1 MKFMLSSS
9 FVAAT
14 PSTSTGQLDS
24 VQLELI
30 DLCVRVAQFL
40 GLPRSV
46 GEIYGLLFIS
56 GEPLCLEQC
65 IERLSISQGSAS
77 QGLKQLRQL
86 KAVKPIY
93 LSGDRRDFYTAETGL
108 GTLVQGFLSNRI
120 LPGLDDLNTRLA
132 ALESR
137 IAEGKHPQAAHLRSR
152 LAKVK
157 GWLKQGNATLG
168 NLSRFLKASS

>member
-1 MKFMLSSS
+1 MLSSS

-108 GTLVQGFLSNRI
+108 GRLAEGFIKARVV
-120 LPGLDDLNTRLA
+120 PGLEDLHQRLEALDSKLTRTSGDKKVFLKERMA
-132 ALESR
+132 KLQSWQR
-137 IAEGKHPQAAHLRSR
+137 QAAS
-152 LAKVK
+152 LAPLVSKIMKTV
-157 GWLKQGNATLG
+157 
-168 NLSRFLKASS
+168 

>member
-1 MKFMLSSS
+1 MTFMLRCSL
-9 FVAAT
+9 VAAT

-65 IERLSISQGSAS
+65 IERLGISQGSAS

-93 LSGDRRDFYTAETGL
+93 LSDDRRDFYTAETGL
-108 GTLVQGFLSNRI
+108 GRLAEGFMKARVV
-120 LPGLDDLNTRLA
+120 PGLEDLHKHLEVLDLKLGHSSGKQKDFLQKRMGKLQNLQQQASGLA
-132 ALESR
+132 SLIS
-137 IAEGKHPQAAHLRSR
+137 K
-152 LAKVK
+152 
-157 GWLKQGNATLG
+157 
-168 NLSRFLKASS
+168 FLKAV